1 MISQS
6 TFEMLVSDV
15 FHLSDGRTVFAGKVL
30 SGPSRINKGS
40 CTLLV
45 NGEERASFQI
55 EGEMQF
61 TPSSS
66 DSRAIS
72 TLSDVALSSDEVKSH
87 PNIAVVLRG
96 EPRMES
102 N

>member
-6 TFEMLVSDV
+6 SFEMLVADV

-30 SGPSRINKGS
+30 TGPNRISKGR

-61 TPSSS
+61 SPNSS

-72 TLSDVALSSDEVKSH
+72 TLHDVALSSDEVKSY
-87 PNIAVVLRG
+87 PNIAVILRG
-96 EPRMES
+96 ESATES